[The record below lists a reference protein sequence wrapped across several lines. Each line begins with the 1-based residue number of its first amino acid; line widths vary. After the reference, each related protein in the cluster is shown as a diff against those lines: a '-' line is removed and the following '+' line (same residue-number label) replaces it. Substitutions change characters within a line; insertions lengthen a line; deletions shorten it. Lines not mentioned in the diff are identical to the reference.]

1 VFGHG
6 FYVQGSYIF
15 KPANVEV
22 YASTSYV
29 FGDQSAGYGTSDERI
44 VGVNFFP
51 FRTGG
56 GFEDRTFF
64 NLNFQPV
71 MPITVTP
78 GVNLIARTIVPVV
91 SIHGPEG
98 MRFSGV
104 ADIQQQ
110 LFFTPSSP
118 GKLIWGVGPAF
129 SIADDPRAVAV
140 FFITGRPPELRDAT
154 ERNLRQEGYRPAGVI
169 LLPEGKTFES
179 AADFKAPERRKLAE
193 QGYTIIVNM
202 GDQESDLRGG
212 YAEKTFKLPN
222 PVYFLP

>member
-1 VFGHG
+1 VFDHG

-91 SIHGPEG
+91 GIHGPEG

-129 SIADDPRAVAV
+129 SIPTATADVARTGTRAGGLDAVALTIHGPWPSSSLLADRPSCVTPPNATCARKAIGPRASSCCPRARRSRALL
-140 FFITGRPPELRDAT
+140 ISRRRSGGSSPSRAT
-154 ERNLRQEGYRPAGVI
+154 P
-169 LLPEGKTFES
+169 S
-179 AADFKAPERRKLAE
+179 
-193 QGYTIIVNM
+193 
-202 GDQESDLRGG
+202 S
-212 YAEKTFKLPN
+212 
-222 PVYFLP
+222 